1 MKKEEQLFKKFGQVF
16 PAGTIL
22 FEEGQACT
30 GMFIIQKGQVRL
42 YKKVGREE
50 VTIDVL
56 NDGDFFGE
64 MACLIGQPRSIN
76 ARVEEE
82 SQILLVQP
90 EVLDNLFRGTSSI
103 GIKVVGNLA
112 ARLRKAYEII
122 EKLITEQRQQIAD
135 KDSYLP

>member
-1 MKKEEQLFKKFGQVF
+1 MKEEEQLFKKFGRLF

-42 YKKVGREE
+42 YKKVGKEE

-56 NDGDFFGE
+56 KEGDFFGE

-76 ARVEEE
+76 AVVEGE
-82 SQILLVQP
+82 SQVLVVQP
-90 EVLDNLFRGTSSI
+90 EVLDSLFRGTSGI
-103 GIKVVGNLA
+103 GLKVVANLA
-112 ARLRKAYEII
+112 ARLKKVYEII
-122 EKLITEQRQQIAD
+122 EKMIAERQPVAD
-135 KDSYLP
+135 KESDPP